1 MQPLD
6 IINLQTEACDAGNKT
21 TDASNLSQGGAVVDD
36 VTHCPING
44 NGPVET
50 HMKQI
55 NLGDNAYVS
64 EFYVGNPP
72 QKLRGLFDTG
82 STNTWVLN
90 KAVNLGK
97 GVDKAYSYDDG
108 ASTSSKKLT

>member
-1 MQPLD
+1 
-6 IINLQTEACDAGNKT
+6 
-21 TDASNLSQGGAVVDD
+21 
-36 VTHCPING
+36 
-44 NGPVET
+44 
-50 HMKQI
+50 MKQI

-90 KAVNLGK
+90 KAVNLGQ
-97 GVDKAYSYDDG
+97 GVEKAFSYDDS
-108 ASTSSKKLT
+108 ASQTSHKLTQKAAI